1 MAGIAALQS
10 SMPRAHKLQAN
21 DSVLPASGLS
31 TSYALCW
38 TLLTLFSGST
48 LLLNSV
54 SGPTV
59 NLVAVT
65 KSARQK
71 LKPNYVIAD
80 ARAIPRFLDEI
91 SATAGSG
98 GVGGKYTAWSTGRA
112 INQGYMEVEK
122 SPAYLPVGL
131 SGLKTLYIAQPD
143 VLEGEQRVKSST
155 LSALRLLLGARVSL
169 ALTTGRVAGYVAQ
182 TNVLDY
188 RDKGDTCCVG
198 PVAASLELHL
208 SGAEEE
214 MSKVDG
220 IGALTVKGPA
230 VTGRGKDKAV
240 LDHIRAR
247 VDSDNTLVLM

>member
-1 MAGIAALQS
+1 MAGIAAIQS
-10 SMPRAHKLQAN
+10 SMPRLHKLQAA
-21 DSVLPASGLS
+21 DSVLPSTHLH

-38 TLLTLFSGST
+38 TLLALFSGST

-71 LKPNYVIAD
+71 LKPTYVIAD
-80 ARAIPRFLDEI
+80 ARSIPRFLEEMTT
-91 SATAGSG
+91 TAGNSG
-98 GVGGKYTAWSTGRA
+98 IGGKYSAWSTGRA
-112 INQGYMEVEK
+112 INQGYMEVEN
-122 SPAYLPVGL
+122 SPTYLPVGL

-143 VLEGEQRVKSST
+143 VLEGAQRVKSST

-188 RDKGDTCCVG
+188 RDKGDACCVG

-208 SGAEEE
+208 TGAEEE

-220 IGALTVKGPA
+220 VGALTVKGPA
-230 VTGRGKDKAV
+230 VTGKDKDKVV
-240 LDHIRAR
+240 LDHIRVR